1 MIKIEDFY
9 AVLQIS
15 HLVLSFFPP
24 AFRLR
29 APGAVSRSVTK
40 TLHITTNLLLRR
52 RDHTVPGTA
61 LLPGLDLLEVGTRGG
76 FSAEGS
82 HHRELL
88 LCAVHSPRQ

>member
-29 APGAVSRSVTK
+29 ALGAVSRSVT
-40 TLHITTNLLLRR
+40 
-52 RDHTVPGTA
+52 D
-61 LLPGLDLLEVGTRGG
+61 
-76 FSAEGS
+76 SAHHHKLAVETQGS
-82 HHRELL
+82 
-88 LCAVHSPRQ
+88 HSPRHSTAPRARPAGGGDQGRILS